1 MRRAALMAVMTWY
14 AAGCSTPFVVHGS
27 RDAVRD
33 PSAAGSPDE
42 VFGETV
48 RVTLARERYLGE
60 LIDCDGEGV
69 YLRVHTN
76 FERAWMRLAWS
87 EVQLLEVERSSLG
100 PAMLGWTIG
109 GALSTITHGFW
120 LLISG
125 TVWAVTGGI
134 STAVSWNP
142 RHTVH
147 NCDDARRFARFPQG
161 MPPGFATRFG
171 PHPEPERPSAS
182 PSGSPWSE
190 PTTTP
195 APWSLPT
202 PPR

>member
-1 MRRAALMAVMTWY
+1 MRRALLTGMFVWC
-14 AAGCSTPFVVHGS
+14 AAGCGTPYVLHGS

-33 PSAAGSPDE
+33 PSAASSPDE

-48 RVTLARERYLGE
+48 RVTLARERYFGE
-60 LIDCDGEGV
+60 LIDCDRDGV
-69 YLRVHTN
+69 YLRVHTHV
-76 FERAWMRLAWS
+76 ERAWVRVAWD
-87 EVQLLEVERSSLG
+87 EVHLLEVERPSLG

-120 LLISG
+120 LVISG
-125 TVWAVTGGI
+125 AVWAVAGGI

-142 RHTVH
+142 RHTLH

-161 MPPGFATRFG
+161 MPPGFAVRFG
-171 PHPEPERPSAS
+171 PHPESERPAAAT
-182 PSGSPWSE
+182 PGTPWSE
-190 PTTTP
+190 PATAP

-202 PPR
+202 PPP